1 MVRMCG
7 KLKVELPLPSVQFN
21 FNSCWI
27 DHVYKRAVDTF
38 RKHSYPGIGLIYVCL
53 SLFHFNFVDMVCFK
67 LQYLCYFSSLQVH
80 EGGRKHSG
88 CSYLATVGIHHFCSY
103 YLSAAVKIKD
113 ITCHE
118 VYI

>member
-1 MVRMCG
+1 MARMCG

-27 DHVYKRAVDTF
+27 GHVYKRAMDTL
-38 RKHSYPGIGLIYVCL
+38 RKHSCLAIGLIYVCL
-53 SLFHFNFVDMVCFK
+53 SLFHFNSVDMVCFK
-67 LQYLCYFSSLQVH
+67 LQCLCYFSSLQIH

-103 YLSAAVKIKD
+103 CLSAAVK
-113 ITCHE
+113 
-118 VYI
+118 